1 MSIRSLTAVNRT
13 WRGPAEIGANDPQ
26 TDMGVVQIRAL
37 NTGSAGWFAIIP
49 HAKVL
54 SSLYV
59 GESYDVARTI
69 RVV

>member
-1 MSIRSLTAVNRT
+1 MFIRSLTVNRT
-13 WRGPAEIGANDPQ
+13 WREPAENGANDPQ

-59 GESYDVARTI
+59 GEASYDVARTI